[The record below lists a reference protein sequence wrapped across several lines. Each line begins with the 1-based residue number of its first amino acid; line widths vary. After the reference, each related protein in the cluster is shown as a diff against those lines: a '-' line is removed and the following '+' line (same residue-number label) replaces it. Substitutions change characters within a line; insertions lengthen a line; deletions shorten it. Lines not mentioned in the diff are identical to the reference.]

1 MKKRMYKEGL
11 KEEEEGRIESTW
23 NAKRRKEEGRSQYT
37 MKGEKLVE
45 RKGRLDII
53 QTLGATNR

>member
-1 MKKRMYKEGL
+1 MYKEGL

-23 NAKRRKEEGRSQYT
+23 NAKRRKEERRSQYT